1 MDSLTNEIIK
11 LISQQNKVS
20 LIQFA
25 LEQAER
31 KHLTKEQKEE
41 LLRYCEGQSVGF
53 QAGFQ
58 KCVEMYT
65 NGKLGIRLNS
75 KGDSPV
81 RKSQTV
87 KYLDSREVASAIGK
101 EHKNLIRDIKQ
112 YGEYLTSSKLS
123 PFDFFVESIY
133 KDSKGE
139 NRPCY
144 LITQKGCELI
154 AHKMTGAKGVQFS
167 AWYINRF
174 HEMKDILENRKP
186 KLLVQ
191 IGKPEGMLT
200 ATEIGKI
207 FGIDK
212 QKVGLITSR
221 NNLKTEDFG
230 KWVSCYTRQGKPVE
244 TFIYYPNILEEIK
257 KYL

>member
-1 MDSLTNEIIK
+1 MDSLTKEIIK

-20 LIQFA
+20 LIRFA
-25 LEQAER
+25 LEQAE
-31 KHLTKEQKEE
+31 KEQLTEEQKEE

-58 KCVEMYT
+58 KCVEMYA
-65 NGKLGIRLNS
+65 NGKAGIRLSLKDN
-75 KGDSPV
+75 SPV
-81 RKSQTV
+81 RKSQTA
-87 KYLDSREVASAIGK
+87 KYLDSREVASAMGK

-112 YGEYLTSSKLS
+112 YGGYLTSSKLS

-133 KDSKGE
+133 KDNKGE

-174 HEMKDILENRKP
+174 HEMKDILENNKARPLIQTAKP
-186 KLLVQ
+186 K
-191 IGKPEGMLT
+191 GMLT

-207 FGIDK
+207 FGTNK
-212 QKVGLITSR
+212 QRIGMITSK
-221 NNLKTEDFG
+221 NNLKTDEFG
-230 KWVSCYTRQGKPVE
+230 KWVCCYTRQGKQVE
-244 TFIYYPNILEEIK
+244 TFIYYPTILEKIK